1 MFTWSSK
8 KMESAE
14 DLNPKAYQILTLLL
28 DTELSQDTCTAV
40 SQYYYLKQKCFFFI
54 TFYLQRFC
62 CASEERNQGALK
74 IMANEKFQQ
83 FKTSSRHPHCCKLS
97 LIVLL

>member
-1 MFTWSSK
+1 MLTWSSK

-40 SQYYYLKQKCFFFI
+40 SQYYYLKQKCFFLSHSI
-54 TFYLQRFC
+54 
-62 CASEERNQGALK
+62 
-74 IMANEKFQQ
+74 
-83 FKTSSRHPHCCKLS
+83 SSVFAVPQKKETKAH
-97 LIVLL
+97 